1 MTDNTTPKITESQQR
16 RLRFFDRLSRIAK
29 ATQASAEMVANV
41 IENAE
46 KVVDDVLADS
56 TALALEATALG
67 TVAMDR
73 SKGMGR
79 TIISTP
85 RLTRIVKEV
94 MWVVATY
101 KIQAKK
107 HQLLGTTSTPAA
119 THRLHAANAERLY
132 RMCVELRGALIKL
145 GQLASARVDLLP
157 EPYIQK
163 LSLLQDQVPPVPT
176 DEIRARIEKELGS
189 TIEKL
194 YETFDDEPLAA
205 ASLGQVHRATLKK
218 SSDEVVVKVQVPGVD
233 ALVESDLAAL
243 RVIAGALKD
252 MLPQIDLV
260 TIANEITRSVRLEL
274 DYELEASNATAFH
287 ESFSDRKVAVI
298 PRVFGGLSSAR
309 VLTLEWLEGKR
320 LIPYLD
326 ACQDDDDGEDDR
338 DWLFELMVRGYA
350 SQILEHGLFHT
361 DPHPGNFLVLP
372 GPALGWLDFGSVQIY
387 GPEVRKAYADLAG
400 AIMVNDPD
408 KMAELFEVLGFSGQS
423 GKREELAAFSKVF
436 MAAFRDDLA
445 GNMADLDPQDQME
458 KAMAFVRDNP
468 IVQIPQHFVMLGRV
482 FATVAGYVLHYKPN
496 LSLYKILLPYLA
508 NAMQQASSTPELDQS

>member
-1 MTDNTTPKITESQQR
+1 MTDNNPPKLTESQKR
-16 RLRFFDRLSRIAK
+16 RVRFFDRLSRIAK

-56 TALALEATALG
+56 LTLAEEATALG
-67 TVAMDR
+67 SVALER

-79 TIISTP
+79 SIISTP

-119 THRLHAANAERLY
+119 THRLHAANADRLY

-157 EPYIQK
+157 EPYIEK

-176 DEIRARIEKELGS
+176 PEIRARIEKELGS
-189 TIEKL
+189 PIEKL
-194 YETFDDEPLAA
+194 FETFDDEPLAA
-205 ASLGQVHRATLKK
+205 ASLGQVHRARLK
-218 SSDEVVVKVQVPGVD
+218 SGDEVVVKVQVPGVD
-233 ALVESDLAAL
+233 LLVESDLAAL
-243 RVIAGALKD
+243 RVIAAALKD
-252 MLPQIDLV
+252 LLPQVDLI

-287 ESFSDRKVAVI
+287 DKYQDRKVAVI
-298 PRVFGGLSSAR
+298 PRVFDERCSKR

-326 ACQDDDDGEDDR
+326 ACLEDEDGEDDR
-338 DWLFELMVRGYA
+338 DWLFELLVKGYA

-372 GPALGWLDFGSVQIY
+372 GPSLGWLDFGSVQVY
-387 GPEVRKAYADLAG
+387 GADVRKAYADLAG
-400 AIMVNDPD
+400 AIMVNDPE

-423 GKREELAAFSKVF
+423 GQREELAAFAKVF

-496 LSLYKILLPYLA
+496 LSLYKVLLPYLA
-508 NAMQQASSTPELDQS
+508 NAMQQVPSTPAPE